1 MVIEQ
6 QKFFEGLN
14 FKECGFKYPTGE
26 RKCFKGIDGG
36 YYRVDQFGN
45 TKIKKKK
52 QN

>member
-36 YYRVDQFGN
+36 YYRVDHCG
-45 TKIKKKK
+45 K
-52 QN
+52 